1 MDKGSLKEFFE
12 PSSVAVIGASGNPEK
27 VGHMILK
34 NIVDAGY
41 AGQVFPVNPNISEI
55 LGIRTYPSIEKIP
68 VSVDLAV
75 IVVPS
80 TVVPKVME
88 ECARKNVRAA
98 IVISGGF
105 RETGEHGLQLE
116 KTVLETAR
124 KASMRIIGPNCPGVN
139 NPHFGL
145 CATFGGFS
153 RRPGFI
159 AIITQSGSVGAAIQC
174 WADREGIGISKCV
187 GLGNKVDVNETHLLQ
202 FLKDDDNT
210 KVIALYLEGVTNG
223 RAFMNTAAEV
233 SKTKPIVVLKGGMT
247 RAGARAVFS
256 HTSALAGRSEIFEA
270 ALKQAGVIKANSL
283 EELYD
288 IAKAFAFL
296 PLPKGSGVLIV
307 ESTGGAGVLAAD
319 MCEKFGLKLPEP
331 DEHAKEKLR
340 KILSGYC
347 TFSNPFDLTTDAF
360 TPSRFRSVIEE
371 NMENTQ
377 FHGFI
382 IILDGPIPGAAE
394 EIKKAST
401 ETAKPILVSYLGGG
415 ETELVETS
423 KMHSIGIPVFPTP
436 ERAVTTFYALMKYSE
451 YLRKRV
457 Q

>member
-1 MDKGSLKEFFE
+1 MDRASLKAFFE
-12 PSSVAVIGASGNPEK
+12 PSSVAVVGASGNPEK

-41 AGQVFPVNPNISEI
+41 AGQVFPVNPNVSEI
-55 LGIRTYPSIEKIP
+55 LGMRTYPSIEKIP

-98 IVISGGF
+98 VVISGGF
-105 RETGEHGLQLE
+105 REIGEHGLQLE
-116 KTVLETAR
+116 KALLETAR

-139 NPHFGL
+139 NPNVGL

-159 AIITQSGSVGAAIQC
+159 AIITQSGSVGAALQC
-174 WADREGIGISKCV
+174 WADRESIGISKCV
-187 GLGNKVDVNETHLLQ
+187 GLGNKVDVNEVHLLQ
-202 FLKDDDNT
+202 YLKDDDKT
-210 KVIALYLEGVTNG
+210 KVITLYLEGVTNG
-223 RAFMNTAAEV
+223 RAFMNAAADA
-233 SKTKPIVVLKGGMT
+233 SKAKPIVALKGGMT
-247 RAGARAVFS
+247 KAGARAVFS

-270 ALKQAGVIKANSL
+270 ALKQAGVIQATSL

-288 IAKAFAFL
+288 VAKAFAFL

-307 ESTGGAGVLAAD
+307 ESTGGAGVLATD

-331 DEHAKEKLR
+331 DEHAKKKLR
-340 KILSGYC
+340 KILSRYC

-360 TPSRFRSVIEE
+360 IPSRFRTVVEE
-371 NMENTQ
+371 NKANAQ

-382 IILDGPIPGAAE
+382 LILDGSIPGVAE

-423 KMHSIGIPVFPTP
+423 KMNSMGIPVFPTP
-436 ERAVTTFYALMKYSE
+436 ERAVTAFYALVKYSE
-451 YLRKRV
+451 YLSKRV
-457 Q
+457 T